1 MQSYKNGS
9 NTDNIVPHRTLGG
22 NRIGQ
27 SQYCRP
33 FYKVMLDK
41 PRKVGGIRY
50 QHHLCEDTNVNQM
63 VPYSTSSTKSLK
75 RDVNDGK
82 KFG

>member
-9 NTDNIVPHRTLGG
+9 NTDNIVPHHTLGG

-41 PRKVGGIRY
+41 PRKVGGIINTTYAHQVANGLAGRIK
-50 QHHLCEDTNVNQM
+50 HSEGSN
-63 VPYSTSSTKSLK
+63 KISLLPLL
-75 RDVNDGK
+75 
-82 KFG
+82 